1 MSFTRITVNPAQ
13 MAGEPCIRGFRM
25 PVATVVR
32 MVADGWTF
40 DQILQEWPDLERED
54 IVEALRFA
62 SEASKT
68 KQFTVPEA

>member
-1 MSFTRITVNPAQ
+1 

-40 DQILQEWPDLERED
+40 DRILQEWPDLERED

-68 KQFTVPEA
+68 RPFTVPEA